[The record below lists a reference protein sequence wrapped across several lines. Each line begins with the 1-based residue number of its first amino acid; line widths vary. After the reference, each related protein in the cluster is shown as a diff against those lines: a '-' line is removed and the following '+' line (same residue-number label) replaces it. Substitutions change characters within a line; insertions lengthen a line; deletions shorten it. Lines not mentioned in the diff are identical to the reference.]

1 MENLSLR
8 NRRLGHGQIISLFKE
23 SAGWFVYLSVY
34 EWGRLCFACTGPEC
48 IVAPL
53 REKIETPEKRHL
65 CKLMILNRRFSMK
78 KSLAAILFIFVLFP
92 SAPAI
97 FAQSNAY
104 HCVLYTKNAGKDV
117 RFSSIPVQT
126 QTDMATLNAAWKQ
139 YVIITYHVS
148 DPNAYGGC
156 QSVAGTLA
164 QQEMVVTS
172 AEANYKRLGAEV
184 VHVSWTSAPGQT
196 LAAPTPSP
204 AKTTSAPVSP
214 AQPAAAPA
222 ANPAPSPAPVARPV
236 PSPAPAAPASMST
249 APSTGGSST
258 GGSFTGGS
266 FIACATSGGAGIDT
280 YLTAVFQTAKP
291 VPQRPNGGYLVDQAI
306 LDRFYAYLTQKGYNF
321 KPGSNYAC
329 AVARTEAEAETAK
342 HKRYYEGG
350 GCSTCGKTV
359 ETGWKDTQ

>member
-1 MENLSLR
+1 ME
-8 NRRLGHGQIISLFKE
+8 I
-23 SAGWFVYLSVY
+23 
-34 EWGRLCFACTGPEC
+34 
-48 IVAPL
+48 
-53 REKIETPEKRHL
+53 PEKTYL
-65 CKLMILNRRFSMK
+65 CEMMTPNRRFSMK
-78 KSLAAILFIFVLFP
+78 KPLAAILFILVLFP

-117 RFSSIPVQT
+117 RFSSTPVQT
-126 QTDMATLNAAWKQ
+126 QADVATLNAAWKQ
-139 YVIITYHVS
+139 YVVAAYHVS

-156 QSVAGTLA
+156 QAVAGALA

-184 VHVSWTSAPGQT
+184 VHVNWTSAPGQT
-196 LAAPTPSP
+196 LSAPTPSP
-204 AKTTSAPVSP
+204 ANATSAPASP
-214 AQPAAAPA
+214 AQSAAAPA
-222 ANPAPSPAPVARPV
+222 ANPAPNPAPVARPV
-236 PSPAPAAPASMST
+236 PSPAPAAPATVST
-249 APSTGGSST
+249 APSTGGS
-258 GGSFTGGS
+258 
-266 FIACATSGGAGIDT
+266 FIACSTSGGAGIDT
-280 YLTAVFQTAKP
+280 YLTGVFQTAKP

-329 AVARTEAEAETAK
+329 AVGRTEVEAEAAK